1 MDSDYLLSLLAEF
14 TRIMQ
19 NTSMYENVTLNLNMT
34 QGAGLPPTVSEILQT
49 FAPAVILV
57 DRVISPIWYVVGL
70 IGNPISAYI
79 WLSRRMRKNNS
90 SAIYLGT
97 LAIVHTIFLFL
108 HFIMELNYA
117 WDTPTYNK
125 PVICALFNVLLIM
138 PQYLTPLFVMAFTV
152 ERYIAVCHPFSKE
165 KFCTVTRAIKVSVCL
180 TAFSLSLASVQAYIW
195 VYVEEHQSCKFAP
208 HDDIIKF
215 EKVWTMV
222 TEMLLFFI
230 IPVCVLVFNVCVI
243 REIKRITGTVPV
255 NSPQAGG
262 GNTTST
268 ITLLS
273 VSFYFICTLLPASIV
288 YALQSLLPHG
298 TYPSTLQEMAVD
310 PVWQRYFT
318 YLTIRKV
325 VEEICLSNNALYG
338 YIYYITGPHFRKEVN
353 KLFGITKCKK
363 LVKKSSTQSPKSEYS
378 LVSSNGKTQYD
389 CVSTQI

>member
-1 MDSDYLLSLLAEF
+1 MF
-14 TRIMQ
+14 
-19 NTSMYENVTLNLNMT
+19 ENGTGNLNLT
-34 QGAGLPPTVSEILQT
+34 HGGEAVPTVSEILQT

-57 DRVISPIWYVVGL
+57 DRIISPIWYVVGL
-70 IGNPISAYI
+70 IGNPISAII

-97 LAIVHTIFLFL
+97 LAVVHTIFLFL

-125 PVICALFNVLLIM
+125 PVICAMFNVLLIM
-138 PQYLTPLFVMAFTV
+138 PQYLSPLFVMAFSV

-180 TAFSLSLASVQAYIW
+180 TLFSLSLASVQAYIW
-195 VYVEEHQSCKFAP
+195 GYVEEHDACVFAP

-243 REIKRITGTVPV
+243 REIKRITNTVPV
-255 NSPQAGG
+255 NSPQSGCG
-262 GNTTST
+262 SPTST

-288 YALQSLLPHG
+288 YALQSLLPQG
-298 TYPSTLQEMAVD
+298 VYPSTLEEMAVD

-353 KLFGITKCKK
+353 KLFGISKCKQ
-363 LVKKSSTQSPKSEYS
+363 LVKKSSTQNPKSEYS
-378 LVSSNGKTQYD
+378 LVSSNGKSQFDYA
-389 CVSTQI
+389 STQI